1 MGLMG
6 EKLKQNNAKYC
17 ISDWLYQKRTPLN
30 KPAIIKLVQI
40 TPLAYSS
47 SAFKSIRLIW
57 QNPL

>member
-17 ISDWLYQKRTPLN
+17 ISDWLYQKRPPIN
-30 KPAIIKLVQI
+30 KPALIKFVKI

-47 SAFKSIRLIW
+47 
-57 QNPL
+57 

>member
-17 ISDWLYQKRTPLN
+17 ISDWVYQKSPPIK
-30 KPAIIKLVQI
+30 KPAIIKLVKI

-47 SAFKSIRLIW
+47 
-57 QNPL
+57 

>member
-17 ISDWLYQKRTPLN
+17 ISDWLDRKRPPLN
-30 KPAIIKLVQI
+30 KSPLIKLVKI

-47 SAFKSIRLIW
+47 
-57 QNPL
+57 